1 MLNAFKNI
9 FLFLGLIGLTA
20 CMTPTKPTIH
30 FASANAIAIKY
41 SAYDM
46 LPTVTAEAIDM
57 AVEHCKKH
65 GKGMK
70 LISSN
75 AANSFTTQEIH
86 TFMCTNDFV
95 DKRIEVEVKK

>member
-1 MLNAFKNI
+1 MFKVFKNI
-9 FLFLGLIGLTA
+9 FLFFGLIGLTA

-41 SAYDM
+41 SAYDV

-65 GKGMK
+65 GKGTDK
-70 LISSN
+70 YL
-75 AANSFTTQEIH
+75 EINGK
-86 TFMCTNDFV
+86 C
-95 DKRIEVEVKK
+95 KKIDRAF